1 MRKAISSVATGVA
14 VAALL
19 TTSVVVAISA
29 SASSTVA
36 CNAIDAPKAMNDL
49 PASADCP
56 SAGSAVQANAL
67 APNLTPAVAPIATT
81 QINSTPLTFARTNGD
96 ILAINK
102 VGPDELAIG
111 GDFTDVIE
119 PASGGGT
126 LSVAATDFAVI
137 SELTGQVV
145 FAGQTVGTGSGSATN
160 GYVRAINTFGGVT
173 YIGGDFTSVGVM
185 GGTLTARNYV
195 AALDSSFNVT
205 AWAPAVTGYVRAIAS
220 DASTVYLG
228 GDFATVQAVDS
239 TAGTVVWSKPATG
252 GSVHALLE
260 TGSYLYVGGLFEV
273 YNGVTQHGLVKVNP
287 SDGSLVT
294 GFNANLRPDE
304 GNVLDPTYGA
314 YDGEDVIAL
323 SVGPS
328 ANQILLGIGGHAP
341 PNESSNETI
350 LTDVATGA
358 RLWKYST
365 RGDSQ
370 AVGSVGDTA
379 VAGYHNSTGDN
390 PLTAPNYFGIQL
402 DDTNSAVTSWNP
414 AITGTV
420 NANADGGN
428 GGVQAIYVDQS
439 SGTLYMGGA
448 FTMWNNENLVDKS
461 LIAFSF
467 STGAAT
473 VPGIP
478 APGTATAGDG
488 TATVNWTAPYD
499 GGSAITG
506 YTVTSTPATV
516 PQTTTGATTLAFT
529 GLTNGIS
536 YKFKIT
542 ATNGVGTSTSSVLT
556 NSVTPAGAGV
566 TTTTTTISASPG
578 GPATVG
584 ASIDFTATVSPSN
597 AVGSV
602 QFMDGATA
610 LGSPVAVTAGT
621 ADYPTTA
628 LSVAVHSMT
637 ASFTPA
643 DPTAFSASGSS
654 ALSYEVDAVVVS
666 GGGGG
671 GGAPAAPTAALVR
684 IAGADRF
691 ATAVATSNAEFPTA
705 GSAGAVVLARAD
717 NYPDALVGTA
727 LAAAKSGPLLFV
739 QGATL
744 SDETRSEIVRV
755 LPAGGTVYLL
765 GGTAAIPDSI
775 ATTLTGLGFTVT
787 RYAGTDRYDT
797 ALKVAAALDS
807 PSTVFL
813 ATGTNFPDALSAG
826 PAAAEVH
833 GVVLLTNGP
842 TLTPTVKAYL
852 TAHPGTVYA
861 VGGPA
866 VAADRAAIPL
876 DGADRYATAAVVAT
890 AIFSAP
896 TTVGL
901 ASGVTFPDALSG
913 GAYQARAGGPI
924 LLAAPTALPSETGT
938 YLNDGKATV
947 ATAEIFGGYTAL
959 SASVQSA
966 ITAALGG

>member
-1 MRKAISSVATGVA
+1 MRKAFLTTATGVA
-14 VAALL
+14 LSALL
-19 TTSVVVAISA
+19 TTSVVVALSA
-29 SASSTVA
+29 SASTS
-36 CNAIDAPKAMNDL
+36 
-49 PASADCP
+49 
-56 SAGSAVQANAL
+56 
-67 APNLTPAVAPIATT
+67 NLTPAVTPIATT
-81 QINSTPLTFARTNGD
+81 QINATPLTFARTNGD

-111 GDFTDVIE
+111 GNFTNVIE
-119 PASGGGT
+119 PESGGGT
-126 LSVAATDFAVI
+126 LTVAATDFAVI

-173 YIGGDFTSVGVM
+173 YIGGDFTSVGAM
-185 GGTLTARNYV
+185 NGSLTARNYV

-205 AWAPAVTGYVRAIAS
+205 AWAPAVTGPVRAIAS
-220 DASTVYLG
+220 DASNVYVG
-228 GDFATVQAVDS
+228 GDLGFVEARDATTGALVWQQAV
-239 TAGTVVWSKPATG
+239 TG
-252 GSVHALLE
+252 GGVHALLD
-260 TGSYLYVGGLFEV
+260 TGGFLYVGGLFET
-273 YNGVTQHGLVKVNP
+273 YGAVTQHGLVKVNP
-287 SDGSLVT
+287 SNGSVVT
-294 GFNANLRPDE
+294 AFNANLRADE
-304 GNVLDPTYGA
+304 GTVQDPTYGD
-314 YDGEDVIAL
+314 YDGEEVIAL

-341 PNESSNETI
+341 VNDSSNETI

-379 VAGYHNSTGDN
+379 VAGYHNSTSDN

-414 AITGTV
+414 AITGSV

-439 SGTLYMGGA
+439 TNTLYMGGA
-448 FTMWNNENLVDKS
+448 FIYWNNQFADTS

-467 STGAAT
+467 TPGAAT
-473 VPGIP
+473 APGIP
-478 APGTATAGDG
+478 APGTAMAGDA
-488 TATVNWTAPYD
+488 TASVNWTAPYD
-499 GGSAITG
+499 GGSPITG
-506 YTVTSTPATV
+506 YTVTSTPATL

-529 GLTNGIS
+529 GLTDGVS

-542 ATNGVGTSTSSVLT
+542 ATNGVGTSSASVST
-556 NSVTPAGAGV
+556 NSVTPAPPSV
-566 TTTTTTISASPG
+566 TTTTTTISATPG

-584 ASIDFTATVSPSN
+584 ASIDFTATVAPSN

-602 QFMDGATA
+602 QFMDGSSA
-610 LGSPVAVTAGT
+610 LGAPVSVSGGT
-621 ADYPTTA
+621 ADLTTTA
-628 LSVAVHSMT
+628 LTVAIHSIT
-637 ASFTPA
+637 ATFTPT
-643 DPTAFSASGSS
+643 DSTAFSASGSS
-654 ALSYEVDAVVVS
+654 VLSYEVDAVVSGSTGS
-666 GGGGG
+666 GGG
-671 GGAPAAPTAALVR
+671 PAAPTAALVR
-684 IAGADRF
+684 VAGADRF
-691 ATAVATSNAEFPTA
+691 LTAVATMNAEYPSA

-727 LAAAKSGPLLFV
+727 LAAAKNAPLLFV
-739 QGATL
+739 QGSSLTP
-744 SDETRSEIVRV
+744 ETQAGIVRV
-755 LPAGGTVYLL
+755 LPSGGTVYLL

-775 ATTLTGLGFTVT
+775 ATKLTSLGFNVV

-797 ALKVAAALDS
+797 ALKVAAALGS

-833 GVVLLTNGP
+833 GVVLLTNSSK
-842 TLTPTVKAYL
+842 LTTSVEAYL

-866 VAADRAAIPL
+866 VAADPAAIPL
-876 DGADRYATAAVVAT
+876 DGADRYATAAAVAT

-896 TTVGL
+896 TSIGL

-913 GAYQARAGGPI
+913 GAYQAHSGGPI
-924 LLAAPTALPSETGT
+924 LLGATTALPSATAD
-938 YLNDGKATV
+938 YLSGGKATITNAV
-947 ATAEIFGGYTAL
+947 IFGGVAAL

-966 ITAALGG
+966 IAAALGG

>member
-1 MRKAISSVATGVA
+1 MRKASSMLATGMAATA
-14 VAALL
+14 VTALL
-19 TTSVVVAISA
+19 TTSVVVATSA
-29 SASSTVA
+29 SASSVA
-36 CNAIDAPKAMNDL
+36 TCNAVDAPKGMNDI

-56 SAGSAVQANAL
+56 TPGTSALSANSIAAV
-67 APNLTPAVAPIATT
+67 TPAITPIATT
-81 QINSTPLTFARTNGD
+81 TINPTPLTFARTNGD
-96 ILAINK
+96 ILAVNK

-111 GDFTDVIE
+111 GDFTNVIE
-119 PASGGGT
+119 PESGGGT
-126 LSVAATDFAVI
+126 LTVPATDFAVI
-137 SELTGQVV
+137 SESTGQVV

-173 YIGGDFTSVGVM
+173 YVGGDFTSIGAM
-185 GGTLTARNYV
+185 SGTPTARNYV

-205 AWAPAVTGYVRAIAS
+205 AWAPTVTGYVRAIAS
-220 DASTVYLG
+220 DATTVYLG
-228 GDFATVQAVDS
+228 GDFATVQAVDP
-239 TAGTVVWSKPATG
+239 TTGTVVWSKAATG

-260 TGSYLYVGGLFEV
+260 TGGYLYVGGLFEV

-294 GFNANLRPDE
+294 AFNANLRPDD
-304 GNVLDPTYGA
+304 GIGTYGA

-341 PNESSNETI
+341 ANDSSNETI

-379 VAGYHNSTGDN
+379 VAGYHNSTSDD

-428 GGVQAIYVDQS
+428 GGVQALYVDQS
-439 SGTLYMGGA
+439 TDTLYMAGA

-467 STGAAT
+467 TTGAAT
-473 VPGIP
+473 APGIP
-478 APGTATAGDG
+478 APGTATAGDT
-488 TATVNWTAPYD
+488 TASVNWTAPYD
-499 GGSAITG
+499 GGSPITG
-506 YTVTSTPATV
+506 YTVTSTPGGIVA
-516 PQTTTGATTLAFT
+516 TTTGATSVTVP
-529 GLTNGIS
+529 GLTDGTQ

-542 ATNGVGTSTSSVLT
+542 ATNGVGTSAPSVST
-556 NSVTPAGAGV
+556 NLVTPAGAGV

-584 ASIDFTATVSPSN
+584 ASIDFTATVAPSN

-602 QFMDGATA
+602 QFMDGSAA
-610 LGSPVAVTAGT
+610 LGSPVPVSGGT
-621 ADYPTTA
+621 ADLTTTA
-628 LSVAVHSMT
+628 LSVAIHSIT
-637 ASFTPA
+637 ASFTPT
-643 DPTAFSASGSS
+643 DSTMFSASGSS
-654 ALSYEVDAVVVS
+654 VLSYEVDAVVSS

-671 GGAPAAPTAALVR
+671 GGGPATPTAALVR

-691 ATAVATSNAEFPTA
+691 LTAVATMNAEYPSA

-727 LAAAKSGPLLFV
+727 LAAAKNAPLLFV
-739 QGATL
+739 EGSSLTP
-744 SDETRSEIVRV
+744 ETQAGIVRV

-775 ATTLTGLGFTVT
+775 ATKLTGLGFNVV

-797 ALKVAAALDS
+797 ALKVATALGS

-826 PAAAEVH
+826 PAAAEEH
-833 GVVLLTNGP
+833 GVVLLTDGS
-842 TLTPTVKAYL
+842 TLTASVKAYL

-866 VAADRAAIPL
+866 VAADRAAIPF
-876 DGADRYATAAVVAT
+876 DGADRYATAAVVAS
-890 AIFSAP
+890 AIFTAP
-896 TTVGL
+896 TSVGL

-913 GAYQARAGGPI
+913 GAYQAHVGGPI
-924 LLAAPTALPSETGT
+924 LLADPTVLPSETAA
-938 YLNDGKATV
+938 YLTGAKV
-947 ATAEIFGGYTAL
+947 AVTNAEIFGGDAAL

-966 ITAALGG
+966 ITAALGS

>member
-1 MRKAISSVATGVA
+1 MRKALSSVSVGMA
-14 VAALL
+14 VTALTALL
-19 TTSVVVAISA
+19 TTNVVVAISA
-29 SASSTVA
+29 SASSAST
-36 CNAIDAPKAMNDL
+36 CNAVDAPKGMNDL

-56 SAGSAVQANAL
+56 TPGAPAVHANAL
-67 APNLTPAVAPIATT
+67 GPAITPIATT
-81 QINSTPLTFARTNGD
+81 TIDSTPLTFARTNGD
-96 ILAINK
+96 ILAVTK

-111 GDFTDVIE
+111 GDFTNVVE
-119 PASGGGT
+119 PQPGGGT
-126 LSVAATDFAVI
+126 LTVAATDFAVI
-137 SELTGQVV
+137 SESTGQVV
-145 FAGQTVGTGSGSATN
+145 FAGQTVGTGSSSATN

-173 YIGGDFTSVGVM
+173 YIGGDFTSVGAM

-205 AWAPAVTGYVRAIAS
+205 AWAPAVTGHVRAIAS

-228 GDFATVQAVDS
+228 GDFATVQAVS
-239 TAGTVVWSKPATG
+239 AAAGTVVWSKAATG

-260 TGSYLYVGGLFEV
+260 TGGYLYVGGLFEV
-273 YNGVTQHGLVKVNP
+273 YDTTTQHGLVKVNP
-287 SDGSLVT
+287 GDGSIVT
-294 GFNANLRPDE
+294 GFNANLRADS
-304 GNVLDPTYGA
+304 GVGIHGQ
-314 YDGEDVIAL
+314 YDGEDIISL

-328 ANQILLGIGGHAP
+328 ANQILIGSGGNAP
-341 PNESSNETI
+341 VNDSSNETI

-358 RLWKYST
+358 RIWKYST

-379 VAGYHNSTGDN
+379 VAGYHNSTTDD

-414 AITGTV
+414 AITGSV

-428 GGVQAIYVDQS
+428 GGVQAMYVDQGS
-439 SGTLYMGGA
+439 DTLYMGGA

-467 STGAAT
+467 TPGAAT
-473 VPGIP
+473 APGIP
-478 APGTATAGDG
+478 APGLAMAGDT
-488 TATVNWTAPYD
+488 TASVNWTAPYD

-506 YTVTSTPATV
+506 YTVTSTPGGIVA
-516 PQTTTGATTLAFT
+516 TTTGATSVTVP
-529 GLTNGIS
+529 GLTDGTS

-542 ATNGVGTSTSSVLT
+542 ATNAVGTSAPSVST

-584 ASIDFTATVSPSN
+584 ASIDFTATVAPN
-597 AVGSV
+597 TAVGSV
-602 QFMDGATA
+602 QFMDGSTA
-610 LGSPVAVTAGT
+610 LGSPVPVSGGT
-621 ADYPTTA
+621 ADLTTTA
-628 LSVAVHSMT
+628 LSVAIHSIT
-637 ASFTPA
+637 ASFTPT

-654 ALSYEVDAVVVS
+654 VLSYEVDAVASS

-671 GGAPAAPTAALVR
+671 GGAAPTTPAALVR

-705 GSAGAVVLARAD
+705 GSAGGVVLARAD
-717 NYPDALVGTA
+717 NYPDALVGTT
-727 LAAAKSGPLLFV
+727 LAAAKDGPLLFV
-739 QGATL
+739 QGSTL
-744 SDETRSEIVRV
+744 TSATRSEIGRV

-765 GGTAAIPDSI
+765 GGTAAISDSV
-775 ATTLTGLGFTVT
+775 ATELTGLGFKVV

-797 ALKVAAALDS
+797 ALKVAAALGS

-813 ATGTNFPDALSAG
+813 ATGINFPDALSAG
-826 PAAAEVH
+826 PAAAASH
-833 GVVLLTNGP
+833 GVVLLTDGS
-842 TLTPTVKAYL
+842 TLPATVKAYL
-852 TAHPGTVYA
+852 TGHPGTVYA

-866 VAADRAAIPL
+866 VAADRSAIPL
-876 DGADRYATAAVVAT
+876 DGVDRYATAAVVAN
-890 AIFSAP
+890 AIFTAP
-896 TTVGL
+896 TNVGL

-913 GAYQARAGGPI
+913 GAYQAHVGGPI
-924 LLAAPTALPSETGT
+924 VLAAPSALPPETAA
-938 YLNDGKATV
+938 YLAGARASIAN
-947 ATAEIFGGYTAL
+947 AEIFGGDAAL

-966 ITAALGG
+966 ITAALGS

>member
-1 MRKAISSVATGVA
+1 MRKASSMLATGMA
-14 VAALL
+14 VTALAGL
-19 TTSVVVAISA
+19 LSTSVVGAVSA
-29 SASSTVA
+29 SAS
-36 CNAIDAPKAMNDL
+36 
-49 PASADCP
+49 
-56 SAGSAVQANAL
+56 NAL
-67 APNLTPAVAPIATT
+67 APAITPIATT
-81 QINSTPLTFARTNGD
+81 TINPTPLTFARTNGD

-111 GDFTDVIE
+111 GDFTSVIE
-119 PASGGGT
+119 PQSGGGT
-126 LSVAATDFAVI
+126 LNVAATDFAVI
-137 SELTGQVV
+137 SESTGQVL

-173 YIGGDFTSVGVM
+173 YIGGDFTSVGAM
-185 GGTLTARNYV
+185 SGAQTARNYV

-205 AWAPAVTGYVRAIAS
+205 AWAPAVTGHVRAIAS
-220 DASTVYLG
+220 DASNVYVG
-228 GDFATVQAVDS
+228 GDLGFVQARDA
-239 TAGTVVWSKPATG
+239 TTGALVWQQAVTG
-252 GSVHALLE
+252 GGVHALLD
-260 TGSYLYVGGLFEV
+260 TGGFLYVGGLFET
-273 YNGVTQHGLVKVNP
+273 YGAVTQHGLVKVNP
-287 SDGSLVT
+287 SNGSVVT
-294 GFNANLRPDE
+294 AFNANLRADE
-304 GNVLDPTYGA
+304 GTVQDPTYGD
-314 YDGEDVIAL
+314 YDGEEVIAL

-341 PNESSNETI
+341 VNDSSNETI

-379 VAGYHNSTGDN
+379 VAGYHNSTSDD
-390 PLTAPNYFGIQL
+390 PATAPNYFGIQL

-414 AITGTV
+414 AITGSA

-439 SGTLYMGGA
+439 TNTLYMGGA
-448 FTMWNNENLVDKS
+448 FIYWNNQFADTS

-467 STGAAT
+467 TPGAAT
-473 VPGIP
+473 APGIP
-478 APGTATAGDG
+478 APGIAMAGDG

-506 YTVTSTPATV
+506 YTVTSTPATT

-529 GLTNGIS
+529 GLTDGVT

-542 ATNGVGTSTSSVLT
+542 ATNGVGTSTPSVST
-556 NSVTPAGAGV
+556 NSVTPALPSV
-566 TTTTTTISASPG
+566 TTTTTAISASPG

-621 ADYPTTA
+621 ADYTTSA
-628 LSVAVHSMT
+628 LSVATHPIT
-637 ASFTPA
+637 AIFTPT
-643 DPTAFSASGSS
+643 DSTAFSGSGSS
-654 ALSYEVDAVVVS
+654 VLNYEVDAVVVGG

-671 GGAPAAPTAALVR
+671 GGAPVTPASLVR

-691 ATAVATSNAEFPTA
+691 LTAVATMNAEFPTA

-727 LAAAKSGPLLFV
+727 LAAAKNAPLLFV
-739 QGATL
+739 QGSTL
-744 SDETRSEIVRV
+744 TPETQAGIVRV

-775 ATTLTGLGFTVT
+775 ATTLTGLGFKVV

-797 ALKVAAALDS
+797 ALKVAAALGS

-833 GVVLLTNGP
+833 GVVLLTNSSK
-842 TLTPTVKAYL
+842 LTPNVQAYL
-852 TAHPGTVYA
+852 TAHPGTVYS

-866 VAADRAAIPL
+866 VAADPRAIPL
-876 DGADRYATAAVVAT
+876 DGEDRYATAAVVAT
-890 AIFSAP
+890 AIFTAP
-896 TTVGL
+896 TNVGL

-913 GAYQARAGGPI
+913 GAYQAHAGGPI
-924 LLAAPTALPSETGT
+924 LLAAPTTLPGGTVT
-938 YLNDGKATV
+938 YLTGAKAAITN
-947 ATAEIFGGYTAL
+947 AEIFGGDAAL

-966 ITAALGG
+966 ITAALAS